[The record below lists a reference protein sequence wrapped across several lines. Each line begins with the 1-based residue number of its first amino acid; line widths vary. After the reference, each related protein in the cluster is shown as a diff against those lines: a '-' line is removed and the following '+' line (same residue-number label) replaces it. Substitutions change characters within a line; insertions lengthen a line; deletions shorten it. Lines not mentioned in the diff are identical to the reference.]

1 MSEDVFCGMDG
12 DRETTEH
19 HLAGFTGL
27 TASLGRSFYRVMH
40 LPEGEVGVRNIACWW
55 FGTCFIFPYSGNN
68 HPN

>member
-1 MSEDVFCGMDG
+1 VSEDVFCGMDG

-40 LPEGEVGVRNIACWW
+40 LPRRRGWGEK
-55 FGTCFIFPYSGNN
+55 YSLLVVWNMFYFSI
-68 HPN
+68 